1 MIGVT
6 QERFPSTAV
15 AATANHDRV
24 QNEGVSRI
32 GATALVALTL
42 LCLLPFSGKAFH
54 IDDPVYLWTAKQIV
68 EHPLNPYG
76 FDINWSNTALP
87 MWEATPNPPLV
98 CYYAALVG
106 RIAGWSERAL
116 HLGFLLPALAAVL
129 GAYRLAGRFT
139 RQPWLAAAAT
149 LLAPGLL
156 VSATGIMCDTM
167 MVALWIW
174 ATVFWVEGLDDPQKP
189 LRLAISGLLI
199 SACALTK
206 YFGICLIP
214 LLFVYSIMQKRAVGR
229 WLWFLLI
236 PLVVLGGYEAWTY
249 ALYGH
254 GTLWFGLQFTAAKG
268 QARRQGHFSAATG
281 HALVGLAFAGGCTL
295 PALTFGPLLWSRK
308 QLFVGGI
315 AAIMVTL
322 AYFLGWISMGSAY
335 PDPEWLYRHAALVN
349 TQLALCLAGGISVL
363 ALAISDLRERGD
375 APSLLL
381 FLWVAGTFLFAVFV
395 NWQVNARSL
404 LPLIPA
410 AAILTARRLDETQLR
425 LTVWRRLAVIV
436 PLIISGA
443 VSLWAAWGD
452 EELANTARTMAEQ
465 VRSKSLHPST
475 VRFQGHWGFQ
485 YYMELIGA
493 QPLDNKTRNFHPG
506 DLLVLPVN
514 NANLFE
520 LSSRMTPV
528 KILDFKIG
536 AHLGTMSRGLG
547 AGFYSSDWGVLPFA
561 IGPVADERY
570 YVVRGEEGDPWAEAP

>member
-189 LRLAISGLLI
+189 LSLAISGLLI

-570 YVVRGEEGDPWAEAP
+570 YVVRGEEGYPWAEAP

>member
-1 MIGVT
+1 MAAGAAALNE
-6 QERFPSTAV
+6 QAKGKAV
-15 AATANHDRV
+15 R
-24 QNEGVSRI
+24 GL
-32 GATALVALTL
+32 GAWVLVALTL
-42 LCLLPFSGKAFH
+42 LCLLPFSAKAFH

-76 FDINWSNTALP
+76 FDINWSNTSLP
-87 MWEATPNPPLV
+87 MWEATPNPPFV

-129 GAYRLAGRFT
+129 GTYRLAGRFT
-139 RQPWLAAAAT
+139 RQPFLAAAAT

-156 VSATGIMCDTM
+156 VSATGIMCDPM

-174 ATVFWVEGLDDPQKP
+174 AVVFWMEGLDDPQKP
-189 LRLAISGLLI
+189 LSLALSGLLI

-214 LLFVYSIMQKRAVGR
+214 LLFVYAVMQRRALGR
-229 WLWFLLI
+229 CLWFLLI
-236 PLVVLGGYEAWTY
+236 PFVVLGGYEAWTY

-268 QARRQGHFSAATG
+268 QARRQEHFSAAAG

-295 PALTFGPLLWSRK
+295 PALTFAPLLWSRK
-308 QLFVGGI
+308 QLFGGGI
-315 AAIMVTL
+315 AAIFLTL

-349 TQLALCLAGGISVL
+349 TQLALCLAGGISLL
-363 ALAISDLRERGD
+363 ALAISDLRKRAD

-410 AAILTARRLDETQLR
+410 AAILIARRLDETQLGV
-425 LTVWRRLAVIV
+425 TAWRRLAVLA
-436 PLIISGA
+436 PLIVSGA
-443 VSLWAAWGD
+443 LSLWAAWGD

-493 QPLDNKTRNFHPG
+493 QPLDNKTRNLHPG

-520 LSSRMTPV
+520 LSSRTTPV
-528 KILDFKIG
+528 KVLDFKIG

-570 YVVRGEEGDPWAEAP
+570 YVVRGEEAYPWAEAP

>member
-174 ATVFWVEGLDDPQKP
+174 ATLFWVEGLDDPQKP
-189 LRLAISGLLI
+189 LSLAISGLLI

-570 YVVRGEEGDPWAEAP
+570 YVVRGEEGYPWAEAP